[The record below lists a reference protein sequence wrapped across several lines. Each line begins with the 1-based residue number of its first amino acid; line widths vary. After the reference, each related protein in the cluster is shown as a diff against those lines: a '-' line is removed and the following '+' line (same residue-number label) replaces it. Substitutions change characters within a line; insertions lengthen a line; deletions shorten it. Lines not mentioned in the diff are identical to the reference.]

1 METPFRFGLQRVR
14 DLRAHDE
21 ERAKEQFAA
30 SLSQRLR
37 GEALLRAAE
46 ERLQTARADG
56 IGADPPD
63 AGSSMPLSGAD
74 LVSRQAWVE
83 RLERTKADAEVRL
96 RGLDAEL
103 ELRRAGLADASR
115 RREVLDKL
123 KDRQR
128 DAHRRDAARRESV
141 LLDEMA
147 LGVHRR
153 RAA

>member
-1 METPFRFGLQRVR
+1 METPFRFGLERVR
-14 DLRAHDE
+14 DLRVHDE

-46 ERLQTARADG
+46 ERLRGARAGG
-56 IGADPPD
+56 IGRVGT
-63 AGSSMPLSGAD
+63 GSAMPLSGAD

-83 RLERTKADAEVRL
+83 RLEHTKADAEVRL

-103 ELRRAGLADASR
+103 EQRRAGLTDASR

-123 KDRQR
+123 EERQR
-128 DAHRRDAARRESV
+128 DAHRRDAARRESA